1 MTGQTMLYDSL
12 ELNLNILFLMFLL
25 TFGLFAED

>member
-1 MTGQTMLYDSL
+1 MTGQTMLCDSL
-12 ELNLNILFLMFLL
+12 ELNLNVLFLMFLF